1 MSAAITVTPATALG
15 DIVAQNPATA
25 KVLSRHGLDF
35 CCGGQ
40 RSLADACAAE
50 GLNAEHVLAALTIV
64 PVESG
69 ETDWTTVSAAELCE
83 HVVSVHHEYLW
94 REMPRISALA
104 VKVARV
110 HGAHHPELKQIA
122 TIYQQLVA
130 ELTDHLLTE
139 EQEQFPA
146 IAAGAG
152 WSRDAVEELMTEH
165 DAAGELLAELRRLSS
180 DYTVPADGCGSYRLL
195 YHELEEM
202 ESDLHLHI
210 HKENN
215 ILFPSLLK

>member
-1 MSAAITVTPATALG
+1 MSTVITLTPATPLG

-25 KVLSRHGLDF
+25 KVLSQHGLDF

-50 GLNAEHVLAALTIV
+50 GLNTEQILGALTVV
-64 PVESG
+64 PVEAG
-69 ETDWTTVSAAELCE
+69 KTDWTAVSAAELCE

-104 VKVARV
+104 AKVARV
-110 HGAHHPELKQIA
+110 HGAGHPELKQIA

-130 ELTDHLLTE
+130 ELTEHLLTE

-146 IAAGAG
+146 IIAGSG
-152 WSRDAVEELMTEH
+152 WSREAINELMTEH
-165 DAAGELLAELRRLSS
+165 DAAGDLLVELRRLSS
-180 DYTVPADGCGSYRLL
+180 DYAVPADGCGSYRLL
-195 YHELEEM
+195 YSDFEELEN
-202 ESDLHLHI
+202 DLHLHI

-215 ILFPSLLK
+215 ILFPALLK